1 MKPAVPAALLLAL
14 LFTAAVA
21 PQASA
26 DPRMETNDNFCHFIL
41 DPLYTDNEVFV
52 AGCDSSI
59 VTVELPRAAGAA
71 GAECERY
78 VARGYGERE
87 ALLPQAAIR
96 IPAGSSRT
104 FTNDDSDTPCTMVES
119 NGRSYRSYKWQ
130 STISVE
136 ATALAG
142 QVKVRYA
149 LLCLGGRP

>member
-59 VTVELPRAAGAA
+59 VTVEPPPAATTAIL
-71 GAECERY
+71 CEQA
-78 VARGYGERE
+78 VAQGYGKRE
-87 ALLPQAAIR
+87 VVVPQSMLKVPVGSVLTLTSKDSQAA
-96 IPAGSSRT
+96 
-104 FTNDDSDTPCTMVES
+104 CTMVES
-119 NGRSYRSYKWQ
+119 NGRAYRSYDWR
-130 STISVE
+130 STISVK
-136 ATALAG
+136 ATAQPG
-142 QVKVRYA
+142 QVLVRYV
-149 LLCLGGRP
+149 LLCLNGQI

>member
-1 MKPAVPAALLLAL
+1 MRRHAAVL
-14 LFTAAVA
+14 LFSLAFVLAAA
-21 PQASA
+21 PSAQA
-26 DPRMETNDNFCHFIL
+26 DPRMETNHNFCHFIL
-41 DPLYTDNEVFV
+41 DPDNTDNEVFV
-52 AGCDSSI
+52 AGCDSTI
-59 VTVELPRAAGAA
+59 ATVELPATGAA

-87 ALLPQAAIR
+87 VVLPQAVTR

-104 FTNDDSDTPCTMVES
+104 FTNEDSDTPCTMVES

-136 ATALAG
+136 ATALPG

-149 LLCLGGRP
+149 LLCVGGRP

>member
-1 MKPAVPAALLLAL
+1 MRHRAAALLLPLAL
-14 LFTAAVA
+14 GLATAPSAL
-21 PQASA
+21 A

-41 DPLYTDNEVFV
+41 DPANTDNEVFV
-52 AGCDSSI
+52 AGCDSTI
-59 VTVELPRAAGAA
+59 ATVELPAADAA

-87 ALLPQAAIR
+87 VVLPQAVIR
-96 IPAGSSRT
+96 IPAGGSRT
-104 FTNDDSDTPCTMVES
+104 FTSDDSDAACTMVES

-136 ATALAG
+136 ATALPG

-149 LLCLGGRP
+149 LLCVGGRP